1 MQLMQLTPGGPAT
14 AAVLAGVGAAG
25 VYLVYTAVALGRN
38 RVGPDG
44 WARGPARRRLGD
56 WLAQAGL
63 AEVDP
68 RQFVVTVLVLVAAG
82 AALGSLLFG
91 GLVAAAVAGV
101 LAGGL
106 PVASYRARRA
116 RLQEL
121 ARDAWPRMIEEVRL
135 QTGGMGRSIPQALFD
150 VGRRA
155 PEPMRD
161 AFAAAEQEWLVSTDL
176 ARSLGTI
183 KARLADPTADTVCE
197 TLLVAHE
204 VGAGHLD
211 RHLAALVEDRI
222 LELDG
227 RRDALAEQGGAR
239 FARRFVLLVPL
250 GMALAGLAIG
260 DGRSAYE
267 TPAGQLAVAAGL
279 AAILACWVWAGRLM
293 RLPEQERVF
302 RE

>member
-1 MQLMQLTPGGPAT
+1 MPAGT
-14 AAVLAGVGAAG
+14 GTGAVLAGAGAAG
-25 VYLVYTAVALGRN
+25 VYLVYTAVLLGRSG
-38 RVGPDG
+38 VGWSG
-44 WARGPARRRLGD
+44 GGRRSARRHLGD

-68 RQFVVTVLVLVAAG
+68 RQFAATVAVLIGAG
-82 AALGSLLFG
+82 ATLGYVVFG
-91 GLVAAAVAGV
+91 GVVPAAVAGF
-101 LAGGL
+101 LTGGL
-106 PVASYRARRA
+106 PVASYRSRRA
-116 RLQEL
+116 RLREQ

-135 QTGGMGRSIPQALFD
+135 QAGGMGRSIPQALFD
-150 VGRRA
+150 VGSRA
-155 PEPMRD
+155 PEPMRA
-161 AFAAAEQEWLVSTDL
+161 AFVAAEQEWLVSTDL
-176 ARSLGTI
+176 ARSLATL

-211 RHLAALVEDRI
+211 RHLSALVEDRI

-227 RRDALAEQGGAR
+227 RRDALAEQAGAR

-293 RLPEQERVF
+293 RLPEHERVF

>member
-1 MQLMQLTPGGPAT
+1 MPGDAAT
-14 AAVLAGVGAAG
+14 GAALAGVGAVGVHLVYSALVFGRAG
-25 VYLVYTAVALGRN
+25 V
-38 RVGPDG
+38 GPG
-44 WARGPARRRLGD
+44 GGARRSARRRLAD

-63 AEVDP
+63 DEVRP
-68 RQFVVTVLVLVAAG
+68 RQFVATVLVLVVAG
-82 AALGSLLFG
+82 AALGYLVFG
-91 GLVAAAVAGV
+91 GLVPAAVAGV
-101 LAGGL
+101 LTGGL
-106 PVASYRARRA
+106 PVASYRARRN
-116 RLQEL
+116 RLQEQ

-135 QTGGMGRSIPQALFD
+135 QVGGMGRSIPQALFD
-150 VGRRA
+150 VGRRG
-155 PEPMRD
+155 PEPMRA

-176 ARSLGTI
+176 ARSLATV
-183 KARLADPTADTVCE
+183 KARLADSTADTVCE

-227 RRDALAEQGGAR
+227 RRDALAEQAGAR

-293 RLPEQERVF
+293 RLPEHERVF
-302 RE
+302 RD

>member
-1 MQLMQLTPGGPAT
+1 MGDTVSGAL
-14 AAVLAGVGAAG
+14 LAGVGAAG
-25 VYLVYTAVALGRN
+25 VYLLYTALVLGQRRLGR
-38 RVGPDG
+38 G
-44 WARGPARRRLGD
+44 RGPARRAGWRLRD
-56 WLAQAGL
+56 WMAQAGL
-63 AEVDP
+63 ADVDP
-68 RQFVVTVLVLVAAG
+68 RQFVGAVVVLTAAG
-82 AALGSLLFG
+82 ATLGFLVFG
-91 GLVAAAVAGV
+91 GAVPALVAGV
-101 LAGGL
+101 LTGTVPL
-106 PVASYRARRA
+106 ASYRARRH
-116 RLQEL
+116 RLREQ

-155 PEPMRD
+155 PEPMRV
-161 AFAAAEQEWLVSTDL
+161 AFAAAEQEWMVSTDL
-176 ARSLGTI
+176 ARSLATL
-183 KARLADPTADTVCE
+183 KARLADSTADTVCE

-211 RHLAALVEDRI
+211 RHLGALVEDRI

-227 RRDALAEQGGAR
+227 RRDAVAEQAGAR

-260 DGRSAYE
+260 DGRSAYQ
-267 TPAGQLAVAAGL
+267 TPGGQLAVAVGL

-302 RE
+302 RD

>member
-1 MQLMQLTPGGPAT
+1 MGGGSLPA
-14 AAVLAGVGAAG
+14 AALAGVGAAG
-25 VYLVYTAVALGRN
+25 VYLLYTAVVLGR
-38 RVGPDG
+38 
-44 WARGPARRRLGD
+44 RGLRRREGTAPRSPGRHLRD

-63 AEVDP
+63 ADVDP
-68 RQFVVTVLVLVAAG
+68 RQFVG
-82 AALGSLLFG
+82 AALVLAVVGATLGFLVFG
-91 GLVAAAVAGV
+91 GFVPAVVAGV
-101 LAGGL
+101 LCGGL
-106 PVASYRARRA
+106 PVATYRARRG
-116 RLQEL
+116 RLLEQ

-135 QTGGMGRSIPQALFD
+135 QTGGMGRSIPQALFE

-155 PEPMRD
+155 PDPMRA

-176 ARSLGTI
+176 ARSLATL

-204 VGAGHLD
+204 VGAGHLE
-211 RHLAALVEDRI
+211 RHLGALVEDRI

-227 RRDALAEQGGAR
+227 RRDAMAEQAGAR

-267 TPAGQLAVAAGL
+267 TPGGQLAVAVGL

-293 RLPEQERVF
+293 RLPEPERVF
-302 RE
+302 RD